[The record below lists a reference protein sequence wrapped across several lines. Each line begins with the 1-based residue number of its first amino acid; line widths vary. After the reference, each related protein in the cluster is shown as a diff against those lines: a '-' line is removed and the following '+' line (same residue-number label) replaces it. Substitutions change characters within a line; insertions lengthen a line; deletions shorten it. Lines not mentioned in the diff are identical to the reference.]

1 MSRGLPREVRA
12 HVEKARE
19 SALLAVEVYNKPAT
33 SFRSGGYVTLMVVAW
48 TALLHAVFLKRKV
61 KPYYRRGRRYERV
74 DGDYKTWELRECVRQ
89 YFGADNPP
97 ERKNLEFFIPLRN
110 KIEHRSMPALDETIF
125 GECQAL
131 LFNFE
136 DLLFREFGAPYALN
150 ESLAIA
156 LQFSRVMDDAQLK
169 ALRRQRAGLAPDVEA
184 YVTRYR
190 SSLNADLV
198 NDPRFSYKVFLVPK
212 LANNPGQADVAV
224 EFVRYDPSK
233 PEEMEQYSKL
243 VALIK
248 PSQVPVANADRFK
261 PAAIC
266 AAVEPVVQEVVGPE
280 YRFTPSY
287 HHAKAHQYYGVRPPA
302 GDANPSRT
310 NATYCLYDEPHRD
323 YVYTHAWSDFLIEE
337 MKKPGQYHEILKG
350 AQSGDS

>member
-1 MSRGLPREVRA
+1 MSRGLPREVRV

-19 SALLAVEVYNKPAT
+19 SALLAVEVYNKPAVM
-33 SFRSGGYVTLMVVAW
+33 FRSGAYVTLMVIAW

-74 DGDYKTWELRECVRQ
+74 DGDYKAWELRECARQ

-136 DLLFREFGAPYALN
+136 DLLFREFGARYALN

-156 LQFSRVMDDAQLK
+156 LQFSRVMDEAQLK
-169 ALRRQRAGLAPDVEA
+169 ALQRQRAGIAPDVEA
-184 YVTRYR
+184 YVSRYR
-190 SSLNADLV
+190 SSLGADLV
-198 NDPRFSYKVFLVPK
+198 NDPKFSYKVFLVPK
-212 LANNPGQADVAV
+212 LANNPGQSSVAV
-224 EFVRYDPSK
+224 EFVKYDSSR
-233 PEEMEQYSKL
+233 PEDMKEYTKL

-248 PSQVPVANADRFK
+248 PTESSVVNAGLIK
-261 PAAIC
+261 PSAIC
-266 AAVEPVVQEVVGPE
+266 DAVEPVVQEVFGPDC
-280 YRFTPSY
+280 RFTPSY
-287 HHAKAHQYYGVRPPA
+287 HHAKAHQYYGIRPPA
-302 GDANPSRT
+302 GDPDPSRT
-310 NATYCLYDEPHRD
+310 NATYCRYDELHRD
-323 YVYTHAWSDFLIEE
+323 YGYTPAWRDFLIAE
-337 MKKPGQYHEILKG
+337 MKKPGQYQEILKG
-350 AQSGDS
+350 ERKQR